1 MRRGEI
7 SVKKKISANSFI
19 AFVMAV
25 VMILSLVVIDN
36 HFGARATGN
45 ESKTVSIKELLPE
58 SSSVQPDAAG
68 NIAVK
73 DVEIAIYAAND
84 GDSISFKD
92 NGFYLK
98 GFAGNTV
105 SERIATPSDAASGLV
120 KAADFTAL
128 DIAERDSYNVAVYT
142 LENNEYVFY
151 GVIRVVCDIDE
162 PSLGDI
168 VLLNGASGKT
178 VIYKTTDDFYLV
190 KNGEAASFEIK
201 ATDGTDASAS
211 GIDRV
216 VYKVGNSNKEM
227 EVEKVSGSYIADFTS
242 SGKYTF
248 ITYDKA
254 GNPSAEKTIT
264 VKAASGIQID
274 EITTTAK
281 PTNVKPNT
289 QFITGNQ
296 LFDITVKAHEKA
308 DDYDV
313 ACKLRYSYTLKN
325 GSELTG
331 VVDFTNGEAAIT
343 VPDDLVTVSGSGE
356 NKLVMQV
363 EDEFGNTSYAF
374 DANGYIV
381 FIDASAPVLSIDK
394 IKLSNGNEYTLAEY
408 NALPAADK
416 WTKSVSVNLSA
427 EEDNSYIESVSY
439 TYTGEEGIVTEKVD
453 DNSDIGAYNFTKNMV
468 FGDGGIKIP
477 DCEADMP
484 NEITF
489 EAVNYAGETSI
500 PVKLDVYI
508 DNTLPEI
515 TLKSKSQ
522 NKEITDDTQYIVT
535 DVDGET
541 IEVAVDDTISG
552 IDSIRG
558 VKVYIKEQLD
568 GEDICDGM
576 GAGEYTISEPGYY
589 TFKVEA
595 IDNAGNKISKII
607 NFIIDNSEIDSSLKA
622 VVTKDGT
629 DTIINSGSEIVYTGG
644 DKIVVKYTATGFNL
658 DKDTDLLV
666 KAMKDGDDS
675 LVSPPNITE
684 ETDATNPYMKTI
696 TVTYTIEKNIT
707 NQGLY
712 QYTFNTK
719 KHTEAAFEQ
728 KNEKQLQI
736 AYDIEAPNITKI
748 SFREYETFVNNTYYY
763 KSNPVINVR
772 AEDNFNTAKYE
783 IQDTEGNVISSG
795 KLESEGSINK
805 NVTIS
810 GVDKNKKYNIIFY
823 LSDKA
828 GNKGN
833 ADVSASFV
841 IDTGRPQVEIS
852 DVDGNDNLKTY
863 WNKESV
869 TLNVTGKDK
878 FAVSSFKAVATC
890 NGDKL
895 NDQIKTVSSPAET
908 ANTTFKYSREGVYE
922 VKVYAYDACGNAS
935 LADKCMFVIDK
946 TMPDIVI
953 DGIPDSRL
961 SQGTSIEFTISDEY
975 GVKAENVSIIKHYT
989 TYDGVTNQKTI
1000 KVSQEDEYTVY
1011 ASTSCDEVG
1020 GKAAKYWFTYT
1031 LKDNAGNENK
1041 EKTSTFYV
1049 DSTSPEVTITPVPAD
1064 TNSGYYNKAV
1074 KFNVEVEEQFELTH
1088 KISITDKN
1096 GNVPDIKENFRAAS
1110 YSYSVKNSKQ
1120 GIYNLNVVVTDA
1132 FGNATTKR
1140 VRYVIDKEKPVISI
1154 HDVNKTN
1161 NGNVTLGVDISD
1173 KYKGNTY
1180 SVHVVRKNA
1189 SGEVVYEGNI
1199 KKGTWSGT
1207 EISPNITFSEEGDYV
1222 VTVTAKD
1229 KAGNTADKKETSFRI
1244 DKTAPV
1250 LSITG
1255 VNDTQNNGVTAT
1267 MSVEEAFSF
1276 AYENQ
1281 TSNSA
1286 AINVTITKKT
1296 DGSGESSVT
1305 TLSAS
1310 DFSAGNPHTA
1320 SYTFND
1326 DGEYTITMDATDASG
1341 NAAAQVTK
1349 TFKVDSTAPVLTV
1362 RAVDKNNNSIESYAS
1377 VGSDDAETPNY
1388 VDVSV
1393 SVEEVFFS
1401 TNDVKFTVL
1410 KDGKDASSQYFTN
1423 YSNRAEISTGNQ
1435 RFDED
1440 GVYNINIQAKDELGN
1455 EAEEYGIVFTVDNTA
1470 PSIVASSKLNS
1481 LLAKETAGED
1491 GGILLNASDF
1501 ADITD
1506 KGYEALWTV
1515 NDTSVFTV
1523 DVKMDGID
1531 FVDFSDITDGHH
1543 KMIITVTDEVG
1554 HVSTD
1559 EFEFTYDGTAPR
1571 IIIQGVEDGDTV
1583 NEPFTLSISLEDS
1596 EDVITQIAINGNV
1609 IAPSEYE
1616 DTMTYQMNVE
1626 EYKDYEIRVD
1636 AKDLAGN
1643 IASTYDSETNEIF
1656 SFALKEKL
1664 SPILL
1669 IIIVIVILILL
1680 ALLIFII
1687 VRSRKKNKK

>member
-1 MRRGEI
+1 M
-7 SVKKKISANSFI
+7 KNKINVNRLI

-58 SSSVQPDAAG
+58 RSSVQPDAAG

-73 DVEIAIYAAND
+73 DVEAAIYAAND

-92 NGFYLK
+92 NGFFLK
-98 GFAGNTV
+98 SFSGNTV
-105 SERIATPSDAASGLV
+105 SEKIATPSDAAGGLV
-120 KAADFTAL
+120 KAADFMAL
-128 DIAERDSYNVAVYT
+128 DMAKRDSHNVAVYT
-142 LENNEYVFY
+142 LENDEYVFY

-162 PSLGDI
+162 PSLEA
-168 VLLNGASGKT
+168 VELLNGASGKT
-178 VIYKTTDDFYLV
+178 VIYKTEEDFYLV
-190 KNGEAASFEIK
+190 KKGEAASFEIK
-201 ATDGTDASAS
+201 ATDGADASAS

-216 VYKVGNSNKEM
+216 VYRVGNSSNET
-227 EVEKVSGSYIADFTS
+227 EVEKVNGKYIADFTS

-254 GNPSAEKTIT
+254 GNPSAEKAVI
-264 VKAASGIQID
+264 VKVASGIQID
-274 EITTTAK
+274 EITTTAR

-289 QFITGNQ
+289 QFIAGNH
-296 LFDITVKAHEKA
+296 LFDITVKAHEDA
-308 DDYDV
+308 DGYDV

-331 VVDFTNGEAAIT
+331 DVDFANGKATIT
-343 VPDDLVTVSGSGE
+343 VPADLMTVSGSGE

-381 FIDASAPVLSIDK
+381 FIDDSAPIVSIAK
-394 IKLSNGNEYTLAEY
+394 IKLSNGKEYTLAEY
-408 NALPAADK
+408 NALPLAEK
-416 WTKSVSVNLSA
+416 WTKSVSVDLSA
-427 EEDNSYIESVSY
+427 TEDNSYIESVSY
-439 TYTGEEGIVTEKVD
+439 TYTGEEGVVTEKID
-453 DNSDIGAYNFTKNMV
+453 DNSDIGAYSFTKNGMV

-477 DCEADMP
+477 DCEAGTP

-489 EAVNYAGETSI
+489 VAVNYAGQNST

-508 DNTLPEI
+508 DNTPPVI
-515 TLKSKSQ
+515 TLKSKFQ
-522 NKEITDDTQYIVT
+522 NKEITDETQYIVT
-535 DVDGET
+535 DEAGET
-541 IEVAVDDTISG
+541 IVVAAEDAISG
-552 IDSIRG
+552 LDSVRD
-558 VKVYIKEQLD
+558 VKVNIKEQSDAHEEMD
-568 GEDICDGM
+568 GLGV
-576 GAGEYTISEPGYY
+576 GEYSINESGYY
-589 TFKVEA
+589 SFTVKA
-595 IDNAGNKISKII
+595 RDNAGNEITKTAK
-607 NFIIDNSEIDSSLKA
+607 FVIDNSELESSLKA

-658 DKDTDLLV
+658 DKDTDLFV
-666 KAMKDGDDS
+666 KAMKDDDDS
-675 LVSPPNITE
+675 LVPTPDITE
-684 ETDATNPYMKTI
+684 ETDAEKPYMKTI

-712 QYTFNTK
+712 KFTFNTK
-719 KHTEAAFEQ
+719 KNTEAEFEQ

-736 AYDIEAPNITKI
+736 AYDIEAPSITKI
-748 SFREYETFVNNTYYY
+748 TFKEYEAFVNNTYYY
-763 KSNPVINVR
+763 KNNPVINVQ
-772 AEDNFNTAKYE
+772 AEDNFNTARYE
-783 IQDTEGNVISSG
+783 ICDTAGNVISSG
-795 KLESEGSINK
+795 KLESKGSVNED
-805 NVTIS
+805 VTIS
-810 GVDKNKKYNIIFY
+810 GVDKNKKYNIVFY

-828 GNKGN
+828 DNKGSAN
-833 ADVSASFV
+833 VSSSFV

-878 FAVSSFKAVATC
+878 FVVTSFKAVATC

-895 NDQIKTVSSPAET
+895 SDQTKTVSSPSET
-908 ANTTFKYSREGVYE
+908 AATTFRYSREGVYE

-935 LADKCMFVIDK
+935 LADKCKFVIDK
-946 TMPDIVI
+946 TMPEIAI
-953 DGIPDSRL
+953 DGIPDNRL
-961 SQGTSIEFTISDEY
+961 SQGTSVEFTVSDEY
-975 GVKAENVSIIKHYT
+975 GIKAENVSIIKHYT
-989 TYDGVTNQKTI
+989 TYDGVTNQRAV
-1000 KVSQEDEYTVY
+1000 KVSQEDAYTVY
-1011 ASTSCDEVG
+1011 AATSCDEVD

-1031 LKDNAGNENK
+1031 LKDNAENENK

-1074 KFNVEVEEQFELTH
+1074 KFDVEVEEQFELSH

-1096 GNVPDIKENFRAAS
+1096 GNVPDIKDSFRATA

-1120 GIYNLNVVVTDA
+1120 GIYNLNIVVTDA

-1161 NGNVTLGVDISD
+1161 NGNVNLGIDISD
-1173 KYKGNTY
+1173 TYKGNTY

-1189 SGEVVYEGNI
+1189 SGAVAYEGNI
-1199 KKGTWSGT
+1199 KKGTWTGT
-1207 EISPNITFSEEGDYV
+1207 EISPNVTFSEEGDYT

-1229 KAGNTADKKETSFRI
+1229 KAGNIADEKETSFRI

-1286 AINVTITKKT
+1286 TINVTITKKT

-1305 TLSAS
+1305 TLSAG

-1341 NAAAQVTK
+1341 NAAAQITK

-1377 VGSDDAETPNY
+1377 VGSDDSETPNY

-1423 YSNRAEISTGNQ
+1423 YSNRAETSTGNQ

-1440 GVYNINIQAKDELGN
+1440 GVYNINIKAKDELGN

-1470 PSIVASSKLNS
+1470 PSIEASSKLTT

-1501 ADITD
+1501 ADIAD

-1531 FVDFSDITDGHH
+1531 FVDFSDLTDGHH
-1543 KMIITVTDEVG
+1543 KMTITVTDEVG

-1596 EDVITQIAINGNV
+1596 EDVITQIAINGKV
-1609 IAPSEYE
+1609 IDSSEYE
-1616 DTMTYQMNVE
+1616 GTMTYQMNVE

-1643 IASTYDSETNEIF
+1643 VASTYDSETNEIF
-1656 SFALKEKL
+1656 SFSLKEKL

-1669 IIIVIVILILL
+1669 IIIVIAIILLL

-1687 VRSRKKNKK
+1687 VRSRKKKK

>member
-1 MRRGEI
+1 MKKRMSVNRLI
-7 SVKKKISANSFI
+7 S
-19 AFVMAV
+19 FVMAV
-25 VMILSLVVIDN
+25 VMILSLVVLDN

-45 ESKTVSIKELLPE
+45 ASKTISIQELLSE
-58 SSSVQPDAAG
+58 GSSAQPGADG
-68 NIAVK
+68 NIDIA
-73 DVEIAIYAAND
+73 DVEIAIYAAEN
-84 GDSISFKD
+84 GDSISFEG
-92 NGFYLK
+92 NEFFLK
-98 GFAGNTV
+98 SFTGDKI
-105 SERIATPSDAASGLV
+105 SEKIATPSDAASGLV

-128 DIAERDSYNVAVYT
+128 DIEKRGSYNVAVYT
-142 LENNEYVFY
+142 LKNNEYVFY
-151 GVIRVVCDIDE
+151 GVIRVVCDIDV

-168 VLLNGASGKT
+168 VLLNDASDKT
-178 VIYKTTDDFYLV
+178 VIYKTTEDFYLV
-190 KNGEAASFEIK
+190 KNGGTASFEIK
-201 ATDGTDASAS
+201 ATDGTDESAS

-216 VYKVGNSNKEM
+216 VYKDGNSNNEK
-227 EVEKVSGSYIADFTS
+227 EVEKENGSYIAKFTK
-242 SGKYTF
+242 SGEYTF
-248 ITYDKA
+248 VAYDKA
-254 GNPSAEKTIT
+254 ENSSKEKPVT
-264 VKAASGIQID
+264 VKVASGIQID
-274 EITTTAK
+274 NITTTARQ
-281 PTNVKPNT
+281 TNVT
-289 QFITGNQ
+289 LDTHILAGAD
-296 LFDITVKAHEKA
+296 LFQITVTAHEEA
-308 DDYDV
+308 DDYPV
-313 ACKLRYSYTLKN
+313 ECSLIYRYTLKD
-325 GSELTG
+325 GQEITG
-331 VVDFTNGEAAIT
+331 TVEFKDGEATIT
-343 VPDDLVTVSGSGE
+343 LPESFKTAEGSNE
-356 NKLVMQV
+356 NQLVMQV

-374 DANGYIV
+374 NENGYIV
-381 FIDASAPVLSIDK
+381 FIDESCPALTINK
-394 IKLSNGNEYTLAEY
+394 ITLADGTEYTYDAYQELSVD
-408 NALPAADK
+408 NK
-416 WTKSVSVNLSA
+416 WTKSISIDLTVTEN
-427 EEDNSYIESVSY
+427 DSYIESVSY
-439 TYTGEEGIVTEKVD
+439 TYTGKNGSVTEKIND
-453 DNSDIGAYNFTKNMV
+453 TGDIGDYQFTKEGLV
-468 FGDGGIKIP
+468 FGNGGITIS
-477 DCEADMP
+477 DCKTDAP
-484 NEITF
+484 NNISF
-489 EAVNYAGETSI
+489 EAVNYAGKTNV
-500 PVKLDVYI
+500 PVVVDAYI
-508 DNTLPEI
+508 DNTNPSLI
-515 TLKSKSQ
+515 LKSQSE
-522 NKEITDDTQYIVT
+522 NKEIIDNTEYIVT
-535 DVDGET
+535 DTDGET
-541 IEVAVDDTISG
+541 ITVTASDDESGLRDVVAT
-552 IDSIRG
+552 
-558 VKVYIKEQLD
+558 IKEEND
-568 GEDICDGM
+568 GTEETVTLTNGS
-576 GAGEYTISEPGYY
+576 YTVTESGYY
-589 TFKVEA
+589 TFKVTA
-595 IDNAGNKISKII
+595 TDKAGNAITKTAK
-607 NFIIDNSEIDSSLKA
+607 FVVDNSEISASLKA
-622 VVTKDGT
+622 VVTKNGV
-629 DTIINSGSEIVYTGG
+629 DTTINSGSEIVYTGG
-644 DKIVVKYTATGFNL
+644 DKIVVQYTVTGFNL
-658 DKDTDLLV
+658 DKDTDLNIEAKKDD
-666 KAMKDGDDS
+666 KAISITD
-675 LVSPPNITE
+675 ITE
-684 ETDATNPYMKTI
+684 EADSANSYMKTI
-696 TVTYTIEKNIT
+696 TVTYTIDKSNA

-712 QYTFNTK
+712 TFVVQSK
-719 KHTEAAFEQ
+719 KHTDTTFEQ
-728 KNEKQLQI
+728 KNKKTLQF

-748 SFREYETFVNNTYYY
+748 TFKGHEALVNNTYYY
-763 KSNPVINVR
+763 KDNPVINVQ
-772 AEDNFNTAKYE
+772 AEDNYNTAKYE
-783 IQDTEGNVISSG
+783 IRDTAGNLISSG

-805 NVTIS
+805 DVTIS
-810 GVDKNKKYNIIFY
+810 GVEKNKKYNIIFY
-823 LSDKA
+823 LSDQA

-833 ADVSASFV
+833 VSVSSAFV
-841 IDTGRPQVEIS
+841 IDTGKPQVEIA
-852 DVDGNDNLKTY
+852 DVDNNDNLKSY
-863 WNKESV
+863 WNNENV
-869 TLNVTGKDK
+869 TLNVTGKDS
-878 FAVSSFKAVATC
+878 FVVTSFKAIATC
-890 NGDKL
+890 NGERL
-895 NDQIKTVSSPAET
+895 SDQIKTVASPSET
-908 ANTTFKYSREGVYE
+908 ASTTFKYSKEGVYE
-922 VKVYAYDACGNAS
+922 VKVYAYDACGNVS
-935 LADKCMFVIDK
+935 LADKCNFVIDK
-946 TMPDIVI
+946 TMPEIVV
-953 DGIPDSRL
+953 DGIPSNRL
-961 SQGTSIEFTISDEY
+961 SQGTSVEFTVSDEY
-975 GVKAENVSIIKHYT
+975 GIKAENVSIIKHYT

-1031 LKDNAGNENK
+1031 LKDNSGNENK

-1096 GNVPDIKENFRAAS
+1096 GNVSDINNNFKATT
-1110 YSYSVKNSKQ
+1110 YSYTVKNSKQ
-1120 GIYNLNVVVTDA
+1120 GIYNLNIVVTDA
-1132 FGNATTKR
+1132 FGNTTTKR
-1140 VRYVIDKEKPVISI
+1140 VRYVIDKEKPVITI
-1154 HDVNKTN
+1154 QNVNKTN

-1222 VTVTAKD
+1222 VTVIAKD

-1286 AINVTITKKT
+1286 TINVTITKKT

-1423 YSNRAEISTGNQ
+1423 YSNRTETSTGNQ

-1656 SFALKEKL
+1656 SFSLKEKL